1 MQNLMKGVQA
11 QVATIASN
19 AGGNAQPEMMNPQMM
34 QQSLAQEQAAAA
46 AEAKAAANVEGLDP
60 RTAEIITLYKQ
71 AFDVFDKNG
80 NGSISAK
87 ELNLAIRALKLDVTD
102 AQIKDMVEAGDVNK
116 SGDIEFEEFLY
127 LIGTLYGEKEKK
139 LIADGFAER
148 VFKIFD
154 RDGNGLIPV
163 PAMRQVL
170 ASVQGDAALTEE
182 EQDRFIREAD
192 PDDDQT
198 ISYKMFVQRLS
209 EM

>member
-1 MQNLMKGVQA
+1 
-11 QVATIASN
+11 
-19 AGGNAQPEMMNPQMM
+19 
-34 QQSLAQEQAAAA
+34 
-46 AEAKAAANVEGLDP
+46 
-60 RTAEIITLYKQ
+60 
-71 AFDVFDKNG
+71 
-80 NGSISAK
+80 
-87 ELNLAIRALKLDVTD
+87 
-102 AQIKDMVEAGDVNK
+102 MVEAGDVNK